1 MTSHNYNYIF
11 HPKNNNLVMVNSKEG
26 KSIINNYIT
35 HLKGGDGRLAPVNAQ
50 ARAFAAAPLRPP
62 ARSDTVTT
70 VPTAHTANVP
80 SGRTIGPQEHAL
92 KMAPLRPRTR
102 SDTAPTVHT
111 SNVPS
116 GRTIDPQ
123 EHAWNIAPMRSQA
136 QSRAI
141 GRTGRAT
148 RRPSSD
154 VGAADLERWKEALL
168 SEIAHTQ
175 KDQRDELKEMQAAT
189 DLLREEQIQM
199 IALLTKPPTTRS
211 FCSIS

>member
-1 MTSHNYNYIF
+1 MISHNYNYIF
-11 HPKNNNLVMVNSKEG
+11 DPKNNNLVMVNSKEG

-35 HLKGGDGRLAPVNAQ
+35 HLKGGDGRLALANAQ
-50 ARAFAAAPLRPP
+50 ARAFAAAPWQPP
-62 ARSDTVTT
+62 ARSDTAPTAPT
-70 VPTAHTANVP
+70 VPTANVP
-80 SGRTIGPQEHAL
+80 SGRTIGPQE
-92 KMAPLRPRTR
+92 R
-102 SDTAPTVHT
+102 
-111 SNVPS
+111 
-116 GRTIDPQ
+116 
-123 EHAWNIAPMRSQA
+123 AWNIAPMRSQA

-154 VGAADLERWKEALL
+154 VGAADLERWKEDLL
-168 SEIAHTQ
+168 SEMAHAR
-175 KDQRDELKEMQAAT
+175 KDQRDELKEMQAATAHALAEAGAAT